1 MDPTIYMSC
10 KVGLTWL
17 DGTGGYLYI
26 ADLELTHPLYA
37 FSFQLILEIIFIF
50 KSGI

>member
-17 DGTGGYLYI
+17 DGTHSYLYI
-26 ADLELTHPLYA
+26 AKLELTHPLYA
-37 FSFQLILEIIFIF
+37 LAFQLILEIIFIF
-50 KSGI
+50 KNGI

>member
-1 MDPTIYMSC
+1 MSC
-10 KVGLTWL
+10 KVGLTWM

-26 ADLELTHPLYA
+26 AKLELTHPLYA
-37 FSFQLILEIIFIF
+37 LSFQLTLEIIFIF